1 MWRARVNDEAR
12 GPQRRARKSSFG
24 RGESG
29 EHDAVGAVAGRS
41 GEKALRERERKRRGF
56 SFRYSCSGMRWV
68 RVWVGGSVGS
78 GTQNWYIRVCWLRA
92 TLSALATHRLVDVMA
107 RKKTTLK
114 PLKASTPS
122 TTSNNNGRKKKTAMN
137 AVTKKQQQAQLKS
150 LKKPAKV
157 VKQLVKKA
165 ESEEVEE
172 KEEESEDDDEVE
184 KEGDGDASETEDS
197 DDVDDEEEDDEFEDQ
212 GSSSDDDDDSGDDE
226 PEDADLTEL
235 EKKTR
240 RFTVDREKE
249 VQKMREDGSLSVAS
263 QLHVDDLSSDD
274 EIRCEQRT
282 DICVYGPTA
291 ARCTMPIMI
300 VKSFFRTVTWKSFDG
315 CRLYVDVYS
324 SNKIIHSMGNDI
336 EPKSRFLPSKWERM
350 KVLKIMK
357 GIKEG
362 RIKLDQKL
370 EKKPEVYQMW
380 FDDDQS
386 QTRKGPA
393 YIQAPKMPLPGHIES
408 YNPPDEYLFS
418 KEERHA
424 WETANPEE
432 RETNFMPKRFKSLR
446 ELCGYSGFVRDRFE
460 RCLDLYLA
468 PRVNKRKL
476 NIDPESLVP
485 ELPKP
490 QDLRPFPN
498 TLALVFNGHTGR
510 IRSLAVDPY
519 GQYVASG
526 SDDSTVRIWE
536 LETARCLQVYNVG
549 AVVHKLSWNPNKDHQ
564 LLAVA
569 AAKKVFIIATGTGSA
584 DQTELTNVLVGDAD
598 DSIRVVEEASDAIN
612 TTSGDVQVVDEA
624 DATVEPDALKKK
636 VPVTWRFYSGTND
649 KHTSSDASERPWLER
664 RVGTGIRV
672 VLHHTSDVKD
682 VAWHHKGDYLST
694 VSPGAGSGAV
704 LIHQL
709 SKRKTQNP
717 FQKSLGQVQCI
728 LFHPSKPFF
737 FHATQRHVRVYNL
750 VKQSIVKKLSSGV
763 KWISSMAVHPNGDHL
778 LVGSYDRRL
787 CWFDLDLSSRP
798 FKTLKYH
805 EKAVRDVSFH
815 AKYPLMASASDDGTI
830 HIFHAMVYSDLMKN
844 PLIVPLKILRGHEV
858 SGGLGVMALAFHP
871 VLPWVVTGGADGTIR
886 LFQNL
891 H

>member
-1 MWRARVNDEAR
+1 MAR
-12 GPQRRARKSSFG
+12 G
-24 RGESG
+24 
-29 EHDAVGAVAGRS
+29 
-41 GEKALRERERKRRGF
+41 
-56 SFRYSCSGMRWV
+56 
-68 RVWVGGSVGS
+68 
-78 GTQNWYIRVCWLRA
+78 
-92 TLSALATHRLVDVMA
+92 
-107 RKKTTLK
+107 KKTAA

-122 TTSNNNGRKKKTAMN
+122 ANSSISKGNKKTAGV
-137 AVTKKQQQAQLKS
+137 AQKKQAKKTPA
-150 LKKPAKV
+150 KKPIQTAKLPIKV
-157 VKQLVKKA
+157 V
-165 ESEEVEE
+165 EEDEEDEE
-172 KEEESEDDDEVE
+172 KEGS
-184 KEGDGDASETEDS
+184 SETESS
-197 DDVDDEEEDDEFEDQ
+197 DADDEEDDEFENQ
-212 GSSSDDDDDSGDDE
+212 GSSSEDESGDE
-226 PEDADLTEL
+226 EEEGDADLTEL

-240 RFTVDREKE
+240 HFVVDREKE
-249 VQKMREDGSLSVAS
+249 VQKMRDDGSLQIAS

-274 EIRCEQRT
+274 EENVNTIGNVPLRWYEEYDHIGYNVDGKRIMKSNNG
-282 DICVYGPTA
+282 DGIDNAIA
-291 ARCTMPIMI
+291 AKDDPNYD
-300 VKSFFRTVTWKSFDG
+300 RTVYDAYNDRKIVISDRDMELIRRMQAGAFAHPEFEAYPD
-315 CRLYVDVYS
+315 YVDIYS
-324 SNKIIHSMGNDI
+324 SNKIIHSMGNDV

-350 KVLKIMK
+350 KVMKIMK
-357 GIKEG
+357 GIQEG
-362 RIKLDQKL
+362 RIVLDQEP
-370 EKKPEVYQMW
+370 EKKPESYQMW
-380 FDDDQS
+380 FDDDQAE
-386 QTRKGPA
+386 TRKGPA
-393 YIQAPKMPLPGHIES
+393 HVQAPKMPLPGHIES
-408 YNPPDEYLFS
+408 YNPPDEYMFT
-418 KEERHA
+418 KEERRA
-424 WETANPEE
+424 WEEADPED
-432 RETNFMPKRFKSLR
+432 REANFMPRKFKSLR
-446 ELCGYSGFVRDRFE
+446 EVRGYGGFVRERFE

-510 IRSLAVDPY
+510 IRSLSVDPY

-526 SDDSTVRIWE
+526 SDDFTVRIWE

-549 AVVHKLSWNPNKDHQ
+549 AVVHKLDWNPNKDHQ

-569 AAKKVFIIATGTGSA
+569 AAKKVFLIATGTGSA
-584 DQTELTNVLVGDAD
+584 DQTELTNALVGDAD
-598 DSIRVVEEASDAIN
+598 DSIKTSAEEDN
-612 TTSGDVQVVDEA
+612 DVQVVDEDEA
-624 DATVEPDALKKK
+624 SVEADALKKK
-636 VPVTWRFYSGTND
+636 VPVTWRFYSGTKD
-649 KHTSSDASERPWLER
+649 KHKSKKAAERPWLER

-672 VLHHTSDVKD
+672 VLHHTTDVKD
-682 VAWHHKGDYLST
+682 IAWHHKGDYLST
-694 VSPGAGSGAV
+694 VAPGAGAGAV

-717 FQKSLGQVQCI
+717 FHKSVGQVQAV

-737 FHATQRHVRVYNL
+737 FHATQRNVRIYNL

-830 HIFHAMVYSDLMKN
+830 HIFHSMVYSDLMKN

-871 VLPWVVTGGADGTIR
+871 VLPWVVTGGADGSIR
-886 LFQNL
+886 LFQNI